1 MKAFIEAIVNLVL
14 SIVYAKFFKLGVA
27 AIVLGTVS
35 SNILV
40 NWYEPYMIIKYGI
53 KIKGKMLSFYLEYL
67 SYILIDTIMMLLVH
81 RLLSFYV
88 VSSILS
94 FAIFNSNYHYYCIN

>member
-1 MKAFIEAIVNLVL
+1 MAL
-14 SIVYAKFFKLGVA
+14 KLR
-27 AIVLGTVS
+27 
-35 SNILV
+35 
-40 NWYEPYMIIKYGI
+40 
-53 KIKGKMLSFYLEYL
+53 GKMLSFYLEYL

-94 FAIFNSNYHYYCIN
+94 FAILTVITIIIALISFVILFGLNKNFKFLIYVIKNVLKKILRKI